1 MGYLLGRYDEKDFV
15 NWKKAQFMAIM
26 SMLFFSLM
34 AIVLVYSF
42 SLPPEQGFKSMIST
56 STMMII
62 VIICTVLVRL
72 GRHMASANLM
82 AIIAMLVCVLG
93 FFTRSPALS
102 PVTLGYFMYVDLVFA
117 TMFCRR
123 YISIPILL
131 IFIATHLVFL
141 IRNALPVVTGEQ
153 IKVSTTAAV
162 EGAVTL
168 AITFMICSV
177 VSKFLQKALENTEKE
192 SAKNKEQYHF
202 IKSLLDTIYKTASH
216 LTRSISSTH
225 EVIMDFTDNAQAQA
239 ASVEELSATM
249 EEISASTTSV
259 SFATG
264 DQYQSIKDLITS
276 LDTISGS
283 IDRIEGS
290 GREISTSFLNFMNKA
305 EEGTHS
311 SKMLETINAQ
321 ITANS
326 NDIISVIAI
335 IENFFDQINLLSLNA
350 TIEAARAG
358 EHGKG
363 FAVVAEE
370 VGKLAEHSA
379 QELKQ
384 IHEII
389 DKNKDDVE
397 EGSRIILQMV
407 TFINDLI
414 DETKTIRD
422 KATDALTTISE
433 QKGLQ
438 EEMNKR
444 IEVVRSKSEQIEMTM
459 IEQES
464 AIGDVVSSIETT
476 NKSVQKNTLNTEKM
490 RENSN
495 ELKDLANQLSTEF
508 EKASEN
514 IDIDEAEVSNEP
526 EVSDKPDARDE
537 LDSSEKI
544 I

>member
-1 MGYLLGRYDEKDFV
+1 
-15 NWKKAQFMAIM
+15 
-26 SMLFFSLM
+26 
-34 AIVLVYSF
+34 
-42 SLPPEQGFKSMIST
+42 
-56 STMMII
+56 
-62 VIICTVLVRL
+62 
-72 GRHMASANLM
+72 
-82 AIIAMLVCVLG
+82 
-93 FFTRSPALS
+93 
-102 PVTLGYFMYVDLVFA
+102 
-117 TMFCRR
+117 
-123 YISIPILL
+123 
-131 IFIATHLVFL
+131 
-141 IRNALPVVTGEQ
+141 
-153 IKVSTTAAV
+153 
-162 EGAVTL
+162 
-168 AITFMICSV
+168 
-177 VSKFLQKALENTEKE
+177 
-192 SAKNKEQYHF
+192 
-202 IKSLLDTIYKTASH
+202 
-216 LTRSISSTH
+216 
-225 EVIMDFTDNAQAQA
+225 
-239 ASVEELSATM
+239 M

-264 DQYQSIKDLITS
+264 DQYQSIKDLISS

-283 IDRIEGS
+283 IDRIEVS
-290 GREISTSFLNFMNKA
+290 GKEISTSFLNFMNKA

-321 ITANS
+321 ITDNS
-326 NDIISVIAI
+326 NDIISVISI

-407 TFINDLI
+407 NFINGLI
-414 DETKTIRD
+414 DETKIIRD
-422 KATDALTTISE
+422 KATDALTTIGE

-464 AIGDVVSSIETT
+464 AIGDVVASIETT
-476 NKSVQKNTLNTEKM
+476 NKSVQKNTLNTERM

-495 ELKDLANQLSTEF
+495 ELKDLAEQLGTEF

-514 IDIDEAEVSNEP
+514 IDIADADPDEEVEEP
-526 EVSDKPDARDE
+526 DDTEISGEPDGRDE
-537 LDSSEKI
+537 LDSTEKI